1 MLAGHP
7 EPGWLL
13 ADNENKLTKPQ
24 VDYVD
29 TAPFSCCVLVEPHEP
44 RWLLADN
51 ENKLAKPQVE
61 CVDTAPFSCC
71 VLAKLGLQN

>member
-29 TAPFSCCVLVEPHEP
+29 TAPFSCCVL
-44 RWLLADN
+44 
-51 ENKLAKPQVE
+51 
-61 CVDTAPFSCC
+61 
-71 VLAKLGLQN
+71 AKLGLQN